1 MHLLRH
7 RVRPVEELLAASVV
21 DAQDVPEDVGGFLV
35 MMEVGHFLSKYWKY
49 MMNELMEWPL
59 LFYTWY

>member
-21 DAQDVPEDVGGFLV
+21 DAQDVPADVGDFLV
-35 MMEVGHFLSKYWKY
+35 MMEVGHFLSKHRNY
-49 MMNELMEWPL
+49 MMNELIGWPL